1 MTIGRLLTPM
11 LVLLWGC
18 ASPDRA
24 PAGPDAAVVDVP
36 DVAVVDAPDAAVVVD
51 APDAAVVDVPE
62 VPGPVELGT
71 GAERWEPL
79 PRDGG
84 ELTLV
89 HGPQG
94 GWHVFGRVR
103 LRGVTPDV
111 YLTFT
116 LTPVGGGA
124 PVNLAN
130 ETVRRQERRGLTLVG
145 EVYESA
151 WSELVILADGVRPT
165 DVAGR
170 RFRFGVRVER
180 PDPERMRVLV
190 ATDERGVTV
199 VDPAR

>member
-1 MTIGRLLTPM
+1 
-11 LVLLWGC
+11 V
-18 ASPDRA
+18 DV
-24 PAGPDAAVVDVP
+24 PDAAVLDVP
-36 DVAVVDAPDAAVVVD
+36 DVAVVVD

-103 LRGVTPDV
+103 LHGVAPDV

-199 VDPAR
+199 VDPGR

>member
-89 HGPQG
+89 HGPQ
-94 GWHVFGRVR
+94 
-103 LRGVTPDV
+103 
-111 YLTFT
+111 
-116 LTPVGGGA
+116 
-124 PVNLAN
+124 
-130 ETVRRQERRGLTLVG
+130 
-145 EVYESA
+145 
-151 WSELVILADGVRPT
+151 
-165 DVAGR
+165 
-170 RFRFGVRVER
+170 
-180 PDPERMRVLV
+180 
-190 ATDERGVTV
+190 
-199 VDPAR
+199 